1 MRDSGMRR
9 CGPRRA
15 NRLWS
20 MVVAALLACAFAA
33 VAPAPAPANAADFDD
48 PQELAQTLMHA
59 KGAGRFDS
67 ISTGVISEIIAPVAR
82 GETPAPGCALDLRVF
97 QLLVL
102 VLEAY
107 GTLTIS
113 DLARSCPGVA
123 QNPPC
128 PTSYI
133 SPHCSTPVRGI
144 DFVRVGEVTLRGG
157 AESIP
162 FLRLLDVIV
171 PTGTLA
177 GQLQCGSRATLNF
190 ITLRI
195 DDTCN
200 HIHLALPVNGALRT
214 DRPPAVPTPGVV
226 SKIAIGTPDFNGD
239 GFTDV
244 FRVPGD
250 GILRLLQGN
259 GQGRW
264 LSTVVTG
271 TGWETF
277 ARVLAPGDFTGDGK
291 PDLIGITPDGA
302 MRLYRGD
309 GAGGWVD
316 PSGPR
321 IGTSWNQFT
330 QVFSPGDFDG
340 DGAVDL
346 LAIRPDGALRLYAG
360 DGAGG
365 WRTGLGQVIGSGWQV
380 FPTVLGPGDFTGDG
394 ADDVLGV
401 TGDGALRLYAG
412 NGTGG
417 WSESAGR
424 VIGRGWDQFITVTSP
439 RDFTGDRFPDLL
451 AVRLDGA
458 MLMYRGDGRGGWLTG
473 QGETIGSGWW

>member
-1 MRDSGMRR
+1 MRR
-9 CGPRRA
+9 SGRRGSG
-15 NRLWS
+15 RLWS
-20 MVVAALLACAFAA
+20 VVVAAVLAFTFAA
-33 VAPAPAPANAADFDD
+33 VPPSAAPASAADFDD
-48 PQELAQTLMHA
+48 PQALAQTLMHA
-59 KGAGRFDS
+59 NEAGRFDS
-67 ISTGVISEIIAPVAR
+67 VSTGVIAEIIAPVAA
-82 GETPAPGCALDLRVF
+82 GEAPAPGCELDLRVF

-128 PTSYI
+128 PTTYI
-133 SPHCSTPVRGI
+133 SPHCSSPVRGI
-144 DFVRVGEVTLRGG
+144 DFVRVGEVRLRGG

-177 GQLQCGSRATLNF
+177 GQLQCGSRATLVN

-195 DDTCN
+195 DDTCT
-200 HIHLALPVNGALRT
+200 HIHLALPVNGPLRT
-214 DRPPAVPTPGVV
+214 DRPPAEPSPGVV
-226 SKIAIGTPDFNGD
+226 SKIAIGSRDFTGD
-239 GFTDV
+239 GFSDV
-244 FRVPGD
+244 FRVTGD
-250 GILRLLQGN
+250 GILRLLPGN

-264 LSTVVTG
+264 LATLAVG

-277 ARVLAPGDFTGDGK
+277 SRVLAPGDFTGDGK
-291 PDLIGITPDGA
+291 ADVIGITGDGA

-309 GAGGWVD
+309 GTGGWSD
-316 PSGPR
+316 PTGPR
-321 IGTSWNQFT
+321 IGTSWNQFAH
-330 QVFSPGDFDG
+330 VFSPGDFDG

-346 LAIRPDGALRLYAG
+346 LAVRPDGALRLYAG

-365 WRTGLGQVIGSGWQV
+365 WRTGVGQVIGSGWQI
-380 FPTVLGPGDFTGDG
+380 FPTVLGPGDFTGD
-394 ADDVLGV
+394 AANDVLGV

-412 NGTGG
+412 NGSGG

-424 VIGRGWDQFITVTSP
+424 VIGRGWDQFIAVTSSG
-439 RDFTGDRFPDLL
+439 DFTGDRFPDLL